1 MYPVLVVQHETLNLL
16 LEMHYSCPKI
26 FKDPVGY
33 LENYFIYG
41 ITNENP
47 GSHADRWVREVDNKM
62 TFFAK
67 KGTCKLSE
75 ISILFIEESSK

>member
-1 MYPVLVVQHETLNLL
+1 MSHI
-16 LEMHYSCPKI
+16 KI
-26 FKDPVGY
+26 FFKDQTSSDKCP
-33 LENYFIYG
+33 ENYFIYG
-41 ITNENP
+41 ITNGTP
-47 GSHADRWVREVDNKM
+47 GSHADRWIMEEDNKM